1 MSTSKRAAS
10 DLGWNVMGTT
20 AHGAPSP
27 GSATSP
33 ADPGARLAVDP
44 TRVASNRHEVVLEAE
59 GVSKSFA
66 GVTALRDV
74 DFDLMSGEVHSL
86 MGENGAGKSTLMKI
100 LAGVHV
106 DYDGEVR
113 IEGAPV
119 RFSGVQDAERAGV
132 AIIHQELNLVPELT
146 AADNIFLGREPL
158 ILGAVVDHRRIVK
171 AASALLKRLGIDID
185 AESRIA
191 ELRIGEQ
198 QLVEIAKALS
208 LDTRILILD
217 EPTSALSTSECET
230 LFKVVRQ
237 LAQAGVAIIY
247 TSHRLDEVVALAN
260 RVTVLRDGQ
269 RVLTAPIEGLSPS
282 AIISAMVGRQVDL
295 RRRNSA
301 AGGGAPVLSVRNL
314 TLDTVSSRGWR
325 RVLKGLSF
333 DVGRGEI
340 LGIGGLLGSG
350 RTEILE
356 SIFGAARGWRGG
368 EIAIDGEPALIH
380 SAADACRLG
389 VALVTEDRKALG
401 LHIASTIRDNVALP
415 SVGAASRFGLR
426 GFARESEL
434 ATDVIERLQVRCSG
448 IDQIVATLSGGNQQK
463 VAIGKWLATA
473 PRVLLLDEPTRGID
487 VGAKQEIYQLIFGLA
502 AQGLAIVV
510 VTSEMPELLLLS
522 DRVLVMCEGRQAGVL
537 IGAEATQEA
546 IMRLAAP
553 GLSEPIAG
561 VLQ

>member
-1 MSTSKRAAS
+1 LEAGHRECA
-10 DLGWNVMGTT
+10 GGNVIGMTT
-20 AHGAPSP
+20 RGPSVQ
-27 GSATSP
+27 
-33 ADPGARLAVDP
+33 DLAVSGAGSSRRSGRDGGQ
-44 TRVASNRHEVVLEAE
+44 TSSSHAVVLNAE

-74 DFDLMSGEVHSL
+74 DFDLMSGEVHAL

-106 DYDGEVR
+106 DYDGVIR
-113 IEGAPV
+113 IEGASV

-146 AADNIFLGREPL
+146 AAENIFLGREPL
-158 ILGAVVDHRRIVK
+158 ILGTFVDHRRIVK
-171 AASALLKRLGIDID
+171 AASVLLKRLGIEID
-185 AESRIA
+185 AQRRVA

-208 LDTRILILD
+208 LDARILIMD
-217 EPTSALSTSECET
+217 EPTSALSTSECDT

-237 LAQAGVAIIY
+237 LARAGVAIIY

-260 RVTVLRDGQ
+260 RVTVLRDG
-269 RVLTAPIEGLSPS
+269 RHVLTAPIEGLSSS
-282 AIISAMVGRQVDL
+282 AIISAMVGRDVAL
-295 RRRNSA
+295 SRRKS
-301 AGGGAPVLSVRNL
+301 GTSGGAPVLSVRNL

-325 RVLKGLSF
+325 RVLKGVSF

-340 LGIGGLLGSG
+340 LGVGGLLGSG

-356 SIFGAARGWRGG
+356 SIFGVARGRWGG
-368 EIAIDGEPALIH
+368 DIAIDGEPASIN

-415 SVGAASRFGLR
+415 SVGAASRFGIR
-426 GFARESEL
+426 GFARESAL
-434 ATDVIERLQVRCSG
+434 ATDVVERLAVRCSG

-502 AQGLAIVV
+502 ADGLAIVV

-522 DRVLVMCEGRQAGVL
+522 DRVLVVCEGRQSGVL
-537 IGAEATQEA
+537 SGAEATQEA

-553 GLSEPIAG
+553 GMSGRVPG
-561 VLQ
+561 VAP

>member
-1 MSTSKRAAS
+1 MTARGVSIQDEMASSVRSARRSDRDGGHGHTSE
-10 DLGWNVMGTT
+10 N
-20 AHGAPSP
+20 HI
-27 GSATSP
+27 
-33 ADPGARLAVDP
+33 
-44 TRVASNRHEVVLEAE
+44 VVLKAE
-59 GVSKSFA
+59 CVSKTFA

-74 DFDLMSGEVHSL
+74 DFDLRSGEVHAL

-106 DYDGEVR
+106 DYDGLVR
-113 IEGAPV
+113 IDDAPV

-146 AADNIFLGREPL
+146 AAENIFLGREPL
-158 ILGAVVDHRRIVK
+158 ILGTFVDHGRIIK
-171 AASALLKRLGIDID
+171 AAGALLKRLGIEVD
-185 AESRIA
+185 AQRRIA

-208 LDTRILILD
+208 LDARILIMD
-217 EPTSALSTSECET
+217 EPTSALSTGECET
-230 LFKVVRQ
+230 LFRVVRQ
-237 LAQAGVAIIY
+237 LAQAGVAIVY

-269 RVLTAPIEGLSPS
+269 RVLTAPIESLSQG
-282 AIISAMVGRQVDL
+282 AIISAMVGREVVL
-295 RRRNSA
+295 TRRTSA
-301 AGGGAPVLSVRNL
+301 ANEDEPVLSVRNL
-314 TLDTVSSRGWR
+314 TLDTVTRRGWR
-325 RVLKGLSF
+325 RVLKGVSF
-333 DVGRGEI
+333 QVQPGEI

-356 SIFGAARGWRGG
+356 SIFGVARGWRGG
-368 EIAIDGEPALIH
+368 EILIHGEPVSIN
-380 SAADACRLG
+380 SAADACREG
-389 VALVTEDRKALG
+389 AALVTEDRKALG
-401 LHIASTIRDNVALP
+401 LHLYSTIRDNVALP

-434 ATDVIERLQVRCSG
+434 ASGVVERLQVRCSG

-502 AQGLAIVV
+502 AEGLAIVV

-522 DRVLVMCEGRQAGVL
+522 DRILVMCEGRQTGIL
-537 IGAEATQEA
+537 SGAEATQEA

-553 GLSEPIAG
+553 GMNEPAAS
-561 VLQ
+561 VAS

>member
-1 MSTSKRAAS
+1 
-10 DLGWNVMGTT
+10 MGAT

-66 GVTALRDV
+66 SVTALRDV

-208 LDTRILILD
+208 LDARILIMD

>member
-1 MSTSKRAAS
+1 
-10 DLGWNVMGTT
+10 MGMTT
-20 AHGAPSP
+20 H
-27 GSATSP
+27 
-33 ADPGARLAVDP
+33 
-44 TRVASNRHEVVLEAE
+44 
-59 GVSKSFA
+59 GVSLQDVALSGGGSSQRLRSGQAAQSSGSHAIVLQALGVFKAFA
-66 GVTALRDV
+66 GVTALHDV
-74 DFDLMSGEVHSL
+74 DFNLMSGEVHAL

-106 DYDGEVR
+106 DYEGEIR
-113 IEGAPV
+113 IEDAPV

-146 AADNIFLGREPL
+146 AAENMFLGREPL
-158 ILGAVVDHRRIVK
+158 ILGSFVDHKRIAK
-171 AASALLKRLGIDID
+171 TASALLKRLGIEID
-185 AESRIA
+185 AQRRIA

-208 LDTRILILD
+208 LDARILIMD
-217 EPTSALSTSECET
+217 EPTSALSTAECET

-269 RVLTAPIEGLSPS
+269 RVLTAPIEGLSQG
-282 AIISAMVGRQVDL
+282 AIISAMVGREVTL
-295 RRRNSA
+295 TRRDSVA
-301 AGGGAPVLSVRNL
+301 SSTAPVLSIRNL
-314 TLDTVSSRGWR
+314 TLDKVSSRGWR
-325 RVLKGLSF
+325 RVLQGVSF
-333 DVGRGEI
+333 DVRRGEI

-356 SIFGAARGWRGG
+356 SIFGVAHGWRGG
-368 EIAIDGEPALIH
+368 DIAIDGEPASIN
-380 SAADACRLG
+380 SAAEARRLG
-389 VALVTEDRKALG
+389 VAMVTEDRKALG

-415 SVGAASRFGLR
+415 SVGVESRFGLR
-426 GFARESEL
+426 GFARESAL
-434 ATDVIERLQVRCSG
+434 ATDVVEKLQVRCSG

-463 VAIGKWLATA
+463 VAIGKWLATN

-487 VGAKQEIYQLIFGLA
+487 VGAKQEIYQLIFRLA

-522 DRVLVMCEGRQAGVL
+522 DRVLVMCEGRQTGV
-537 IGAEATQEA
+537 ISGAEATQEV

-553 GLSEPIAG
+553 GMSDPLVGDAP
-561 VLQ
+561 